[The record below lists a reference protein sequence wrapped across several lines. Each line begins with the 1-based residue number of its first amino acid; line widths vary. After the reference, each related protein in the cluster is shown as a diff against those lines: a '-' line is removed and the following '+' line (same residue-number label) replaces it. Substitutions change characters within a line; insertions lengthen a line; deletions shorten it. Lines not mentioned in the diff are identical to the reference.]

1 MEAIQNKVLALI
13 NKMGQGETKTV
24 LVPMLDRH
32 LVVVEKEREVIGSKL
47 IAVIRELIAAGLLA
61 QGEGLRVSLT
71 EAGKRIATR

>member
-71 EAGKRIATR
+71 EAGKQVAGR

>member
-1 MEAIQNKVLALI
+1 MEAMQNKILALI
-13 NKMGQGETKTV
+13 NQMGQGETKTV

-47 IAVIRELIAAGLLA
+47 IAVIRELIADGLLA

-71 EAGKRIATR
+71 EAGKRLATR